1 MYQTQTLRW
10 WGCFFCCWVPEK
22 CAGIVRFGI
31 SDILQ
36 KRDVLVKKQSK
47 SRPHGG
53 DYRAIVPTV
62 VDKLPMVR
70 QIL

>member
-1 MYQTQTLRW
+1 M
-10 WGCFFCCWVPEK
+10 PEK

-62 VDKLPMVR
+62 ADKLPMVR